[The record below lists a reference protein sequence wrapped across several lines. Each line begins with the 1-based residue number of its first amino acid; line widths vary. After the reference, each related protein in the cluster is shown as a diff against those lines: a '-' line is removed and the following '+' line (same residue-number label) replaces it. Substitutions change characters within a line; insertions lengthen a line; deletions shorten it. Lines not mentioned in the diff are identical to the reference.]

1 MGCSGMT
8 PGADQAGRRQR
19 ELRDDPGGLVR
30 IGKREIY
37 AWHASR
43 LLP

>member
-1 MGCSGMT
+1 MGSGRDD
-8 PGADQAGRRQR
+8 PGGDQAGRRRQ

-37 AWHASR
+37 ARHASR
-43 LLP
+43 LLH

>member
-1 MGCSGMT
+1 MGSGGDD
-8 PGADQAGRRQR
+8 PGGDQAGRRQR
-19 ELRDDPGGLVR
+19 ELRDEPGGPVR

-37 AWHASR
+37 ARHASH